1 MVSFDELE
9 VGAELNAYSKQQSKI
24 AIYGSCLKI
33 NTFVIVDLNQI
44 KNTQAKIQHIIIDW

>member
-24 AIYGSCLKI
+24 TVYGSCLKI